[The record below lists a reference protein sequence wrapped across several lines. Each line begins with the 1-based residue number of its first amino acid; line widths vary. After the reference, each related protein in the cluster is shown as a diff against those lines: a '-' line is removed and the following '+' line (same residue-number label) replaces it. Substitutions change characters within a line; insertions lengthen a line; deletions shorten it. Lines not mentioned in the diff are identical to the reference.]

1 VRILIGA
8 DPDVD
13 TFVAIE
19 TGDPMYGSFRTI
31 AIRNG
36 QGRLVAGLCLNNYT
50 GNGIELSGAGKAICL
65 RSARQKLCDL
75 VFGFLGCR
83 RMSITVRKSNKR
95 MRALAPRLGFKFEGI
110 ARAYYG
116 NEDGLVLSLLINE
129 AIEHGHWTP
138 MEASRGSEA
147 A

>member
-1 VRILIGA
+1 MRILIGA
-8 DPDVD
+8 DQRVAD
-13 TFVAIE
+13 FVAHA
-19 TGDPMYGSFRTI
+19 TGDLMTNPFRTI
-31 AIRNG
+31 GIWNER
-36 QGRLVAGLCLNNYT
+36 GRLVGGLCLNGYT
-50 GNGIELSGAGKAICL
+50 GAGIELSGAGKAICL

-116 NEDGLVLSLLINE
+116 NEDGLVLSLLSNE